1 MFTWYL
7 CDIEKVVENLF
18 INKMENVDV
27 REKEHWLRER
37 WEWKNFESG
46 MDKWAHIDTESQAHL
61 SNSFSFYLFY
71 LILFFLEKQ
80 NQIILFLNKWNLL
93 FPSLSVLHVPPRDTS
108 CAEFTIMRSMHLL
121 LIFVS
126 LYFFLLNC
134 FLVKYLFYFYLF
146 SVGSFIPYHLFHSSL
161 LSWTYM

>member
-1 MFTWYL
+1 MLTWYL

-121 LIFVS
+121 R
-126 LYFFLLNC
+126 YFFFFTYFRVSIFFSSQLFFSQISIL
-134 FLVKYLFYFYLF
+134 FLFIF
-146 SVGSFIPYHLFHSSL
+146 SR
-161 LSWTYM
+161 